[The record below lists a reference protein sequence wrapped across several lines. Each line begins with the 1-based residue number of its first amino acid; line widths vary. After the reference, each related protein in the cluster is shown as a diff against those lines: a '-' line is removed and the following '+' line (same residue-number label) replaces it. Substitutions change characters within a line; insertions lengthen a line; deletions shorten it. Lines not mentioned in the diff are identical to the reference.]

1 MSQGVRDTTIVL
13 FLCGLLP
20 LMAAAAWG
28 GVLTESRI
36 EVDALSEA
44 PEIGRWCFSGS
55 TLGLIVVAASW
66 WRTHRLRST
75 LEMATVL
82 WAVGAGV
89 YFLVG
94 TWNDGSVDVLPPDQ
108 ETVPAWLTILGG
120 LVLAAVM
127 QWASHGQRLQFRRFF
142 RVTHKPN
149 FDEVRRLVGRLDYR
163 RQEKL
168 LDERRRAIRRLT
180 ERGLIDRTQ
189 AARVESLPLGC
200 SPMATDDD

>member
-1 MSQGVRDTTIVL
+1 M
-13 FLCGLLP
+13 
-20 LMAAAAWG
+20 
-28 GVLTESRI
+28 
-36 EVDALSEA
+36 
-44 PEIGRWCFSGS
+44 
-55 TLGLIVVAASW
+55 
-66 WRTHRLRST
+66 
-75 LEMATVL
+75 
-82 WAVGAGV
+82 
-89 YFLVG
+89 
-94 TWNDGSVDVLPPDQ
+94 
-108 ETVPAWLTILGG
+108 PAWLTILGG